1 MRETASRRWIYIAM
15 GRGLALDDLALG
27 IHGKFSG
34 GTFSRD
40 AGLGLWDN
48 GGHGKVFFDG
58 SMELR

>member
-1 MRETASRRWIYIAM
+1 M

-34 GTFSRD
+34 ALSLGML
-40 AGLGLWDN
+40 GLGLWDN

>member
-1 MRETASRRWIYIAM
+1 M

>member
-1 MRETASRRWIYIAM
+1 M

-40 AGLGLWDN
+40 AWAWALGQRRAWEGVL
-48 GGHGKVFFDG
+48 
-58 SMELR
+58 